1 MDDHIL
7 STAVPSDIVE
17 RIDDAVDLAR
27 RLQAGAQDVCERSRA
42 LRDYLAAARTNRN
55 ECRRTVPSVSSS
67 SAYVNTPVR
76 QAEHV

>member
-1 MDDHIL
+1 MMQSNCHGDFKL
-7 STAVPSDIVE
+7 KRMTFASAV
-17 RIDDAVDLAR
+17 
-27 RLQAGAQDVCERSRA
+27 A
-42 LRDYLAAARTNRN
+42 LHAYLLAARTSRD

>member
-17 RIDDAVDLAR
+17 RIDDAVELSR
-27 RLQAGAQDVCERSRA
+27 RLQAEAHDVCERSRA
-42 LRDYLAAARTNRN
+42 LHAYLLAARTSRD